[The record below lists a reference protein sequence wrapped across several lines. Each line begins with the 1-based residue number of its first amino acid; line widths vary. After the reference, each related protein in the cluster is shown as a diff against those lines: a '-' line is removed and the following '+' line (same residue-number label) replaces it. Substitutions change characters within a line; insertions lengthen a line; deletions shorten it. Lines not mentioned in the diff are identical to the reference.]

1 MMVVLRKMLCKRLL
15 GFGVIQLWPRK
26 KWMLSIIW
34 MASWILEMYLDN
46 RKHGQCLSDRRI
58 K

>member
-15 GFGVIQLWPRK
+15 GFGLIQLWPRK

-46 RKHGQCLSDRRI
+46 WKHGQ
-58 K
+58 